1 MPPIS
6 QTKKDKISEQILHYL
21 YTVSPSPVFTAAIA
35 SNIARD
41 EEFTK
46 SLLVILKS
54 QNLVVEVNKNSQ
66 GLLYAK
72 RQRWRLSDKAF
83 EIYKQRVGQQ
93 RF

>member
-1 MPPIS
+1 MPTIS
-6 QTKKDKISEQILHYL
+6 QTKKDKISEQILHHL
-21 YTVSPSPVFTAAIA
+21 FTVSPSPIFTAAIA
-35 SNIARD
+35 TEIARD

-46 SLLVILKS
+46 SLLLILKS

-66 GLLYAK
+66 GLLYTK

-83 EIYKQRVGQQ
+83 DIYKQRVGQQ